1 MKADKQ
7 AQAGRSTADMTETEN
22 VPVVTVKSHSAVS
35 KMVTKCLDGLTRKS
49 DNSSTNTN
57 TVQLIADAKVA
68 GKAITIAEIVRRRII
83 ENGGIIHQTT
93 RVQEKP
99 PTVETPT
106 DGVERKHLQGEGYE
120 KVKKKVAAQIIIRM
134 EKTVVDKE

>member
-1 MKADKQ
+1 VKADKQ
-7 AQAGRSTADMTETEN
+7 AQAGRETVDMTETED
-22 VPVVTVKSHSAVS
+22 VPAIMVKSHSAVS
-35 KMVTKCLDGLTRKS
+35 KMVTKCLDILARKS

-68 GKAITIAEIVRRRII
+68 GKAITIAEIVKRRII

-99 PTVETPT
+99 PSIEIPT
-106 DGVERKHLQGEGYE
+106 EGVDRKHLQGEGYE

-134 EKTVVDKE
+134 EKSVVDKE